1 LGSDDFGEIT
11 LVRGVGAFQDFRRN
25 FLDAYIG
32 NLKYDEVISF
42 NNVDVSIGALV
53 QGENIYDRYKEWER
67 IDSAGY
73 SLPYTGSTLD
83 SVISGRLYS
92 TPAEGLELYSHV
104 SATQTLINT
113 RAKAWMNVSG
123 AKVVDKG
130 TWRYN
135 VGARMQWAQLSNEVR
150 ISPRANVKFTPEGGL
165 LADYRWTLS
174 AGLYDQ
180 YPFYREMRLKDG
192 TLNTEVKSQQALHL
206 IARQDRYF
214 NLWNRPF
221 VWSLETYYKG
231 LQRVN
236 LFDVEN
242 VRIRYQGNNDG
253 LARVYG
259 IDSRINGEFVK
270 GTDSWFTFSLFR
282 AQERSTTSFV
292 QGWHARP
299 TDTRFNFA
307 VYFQDYLPND
317 PSTRLSLTL
326 MVGGG
331 FPFGPDGIGNEIAQP
346 EDRFFRS
353 PPYRRADIGFIK
365 VLKGN
370 WTQQFEEVWISA
382 EIFNLLQ
389 ARNTVSYLW
398 VKDISAA
405 GQYAVP
411 NYMTNRLLNLKVHVD
426 F

>member
-1 LGSDDFGEIT
+1 
-11 LVRGVGAFQDFRRN
+11 
-25 FLDAYIG
+25 
-32 NLKYDEVISF
+32 
-42 NNVDVSIGALV
+42 
-53 QGENIYDRYKEWER
+53 
-67 IDSAGY
+67 
-73 SLPYTGSTLD
+73 
-83 SVISGRLYS
+83 
-92 TPAEGLELYSHV
+92 
-104 SATQTLINT
+104 
-113 RAKAWMNVSG
+113 M
-123 AKVVDKG
+123 
-130 TWRYN
+130 
-135 VGARMQWAQLSNEVR
+135 
-150 ISPRANVKFTPEGGL
+150 
-165 LADYRWTLS
+165 
-174 AGLYDQ
+174 
-180 YPFYREMRLKDG
+180 
-192 TLNTEVKSQQALHL
+192 
-206 IARQDRYF
+206 
-214 NLWNRPF
+214 
-221 VWSLETYYKG
+221 
-231 LQRVN
+231 N

-282 AQERSTTSFV
+282 AQERSTTSLV

-317 PSTRLSLTL
+317 PTTRLSLTL
-326 MVGGG
+326 MLGGG
-331 FPFGPDGIGNEIAQP
+331 FPFGPDGTGNEIAQP

-365 VLKGN
+365 VLGGK
-370 WTQQFEEVWISA
+370 WTDRFDEIWISA